1 MTPAPTATP
10 APTVI
15 PLVADD
21 STIRTAVAAW
31 LADRAAAEATYKHG
45 VAELPNRADHTEYMT
60 MLSNRSGGLDGL
72 YH

>member
-1 MTPAPTATP
+1 MLDCGVTQVDGACAPSPAPTMTPAPTATP

-31 LADRAAAEATYKHG
+31 LADRAAAEAAYK
-45 VAELPNRADHTEYMT
+45 
-60 MLSNRSGGLDGL
+60 DG
-72 YH
+72 